1 MTSQEKYTRIPSQS
15 CYLFSDK
22 KRMQKC
28 HLSRH
33 KVLSDVTSIF
43 LIGPL
48 PVSVSLLLAFNA
60 VLIPLIVNYICS
72 WLDSNHGSLVLE
84 ATALPIVP
92 QPLPDVTRM
101 LLHLSPNVDDTLPT
115 YLPTYLLTHKRVQTL
130 KLIQVSQISKAWTS
144 FAFPE
149 NLWPR

>member
-1 MTSQEKYTRIPSQS
+1 MTSQEKYKRIPSQS
-15 CYLFSDK
+15 CYLFSDM

-28 HLSRH
+28 LLSRH

-48 PVSVSLLLAFNA
+48 PASVSLLLAFNA

-92 QPLPDVTRM
+92 QPTSQECCYIFPPMSTT
-101 LLHLSPNVDDTLPT
+101 HYLPT